1 MCIVGALRIL
11 RSRQIRKMQSYH
23 KKPIPSY
30 DLDIF
35 HSQGG
40 EFTNIDFYLGSKTQG
55 TTAAQEKNEKMAP
68 KLPLTSS
75 ERGERSTRRLLS
87 YFQSMSIALGR
98 NIWLFFFFKASALKI
113 FLFWNP
119 ISSKNQDI
127 SFSLFM

>member
-1 MCIVGALRIL
+1 
-11 RSRQIRKMQSYH
+11 MQSYH

-98 NIWLFFFFKASALKI
+98 NIWLFFFFFKASALKI